1 MKTQSEIRS
10 KILKVRNALTELEVN
25 KKSKIIEQKFLSLS
39 EIKDKTNFFIYN
51 SFKNEVQ
58 TSGIISALKSD
69 GKTVS
74 CPLIKGD
81 DMLAV
86 IPTSND
92 FTLDKFGIKTPKEY
106 SVVNNVEVAVIPLI
120 ACDTLKNRIGFG
132 KGYYDK
138 FLKDKNIIK
147 IGLCY
152 DFQVVD
158 LIVKNEWDVPLDI
171 IVTEIEII
179 K

>member
-1 MKTQSEIRS
+1 MKTQSEIRL
-10 KILKVRNALTELEVN
+10 KILKVRNALNKAEVIN
-25 KKSKIIEQKFLSLS
+25 ASKIIEQKFLSLS
-39 EIKDKTNFFIYN
+39 EIKDKTNYFVYN

-86 IPTSND
+86 IPTSTD
-92 FTLDKFGIKTPKEY
+92 FILDKFGIKTPKNY
-106 SVVNNVEVAVIPLI
+106 DLAQNIEVGIIPLI

-138 FLKDKNIIK
+138 FLKDKNILK

-152 DFQVVD
+152 NFQVVD
-158 LIVKNEWDVPLDI
+158 GIVKNEWDVPLDI
-171 IVTEIEII
+171 IITETKII
-179 K
+179 